1 MSSQVFDVS
10 VTTRYID
17 DQSAPDRGSYV
28 FTYSVTIKNTGQV
41 GAQLIARHWIITD
54 ANNHIE
60 EIRGLGVVGRQP
72 LLRPGEEFE
81 YTSGTALA
89 TPQGSMQGEF
99 LCVTEKDVYK
109 RQFQSTVI
117 SLQGTGNGYAVLS
130 CQDIIGNPGRS

>member
-17 DQSAPDRGSYV
+17 DQSAPDRSSYV
-28 FTYSVTIKNTGQV
+28 FTYSVTIKNKGQV

-60 EIRGLGVVGRQP
+60 EVRGLGVVGHQP
-72 LLRPGEEFE
+72 LLKPGEEFE

-99 LCVTEKDVYK
+99 LCITEKGE
-109 RQFQSTVI
+109 QFQVKI
-117 SLQGTGNGYAVLS
+117 PEFVLSLQRTLH
-130 CQDIIGNPGRS
+130 

>member
-1 MSSQVFDVS
+1 MSSDLLDVS

-17 DQSAPDRGSYV
+17 DQSAPDRDSYV
-28 FTYSVTIKNTGQV
+28 FTYSVIIKNKGQV

-72 LLRPGEEFE
+72 LLKPGEEFE
-81 YTSGTALA
+81 YTSGTSLA

-99 LCVTEKDVYK
+99 LCVTEQGE
-109 RQFQSTVI
+109 QFSVDI
-117 SLQGTGNGYAVLS
+117 PEFLLSLPRTLH
-130 CQDIIGNPGRS
+130 

>member
-1 MSSQVFDVS
+1 MSSDLLDVS

-17 DQSAPDRGSYV
+17 DQSAPDRDSYV
-28 FTYSVTIKNTGQV
+28 FTYSVTIKNKGQV

-72 LLRPGEEFE
+72 LLKPGEELE
-81 YTSGTALA
+81 YTSGTSLA

-99 LCVTEKDVYK
+99 LCVTEQGE
-109 RQFQSTVI
+109 QFNVEI
-117 SLQGTGNGYAVLS
+117 PEFLLSLPRTLH
-130 CQDIIGNPGRS
+130 

>member
-1 MSSQVFDVS
+1 MSSELLSVS

-17 DQSAPDRGSYV
+17 DQSAPDRDSYV
-28 FTYSVTIKNTGQV
+28 FTYSVIIKNTGQV

-72 LLRPGEEFE
+72 LLKPGEEFE
-81 YTSGTALA
+81 YTSGTSLA

-99 LCVTEKDVYK
+99 LCVTEQGE
-109 RQFQSTVI
+109 QFSVEI
-117 SLQGTGNGYAVLS
+117 PEFLLSLPRTLH
-130 CQDIIGNPGRS
+130 

>member
-1 MSSQVFDVS
+1 MSERILDVS

-17 DQSAPDRGSYV
+17 DQSAPERGSYV
-28 FTYSVTIKNTGQV
+28 FTYSVTIRNTGQV

-60 EIRGLGVVGRQP
+60 EVRGLGVVGRQP
-72 LLRPGEEFE
+72 LIKPGEEFE

-99 LCVTEKDVYK
+99 LCVTEKGEK
-109 RQFQSTVI
+109 FQVRVPEF
-117 SLQGTGNGYAVLS
+117 VLS
-130 CQDIIGNPGRS
+130 LPRTLH

>member
-1 MSSQVFDVS
+1 MSERILDVS

-17 DQSAPDRGSYV
+17 DQSAPERGSYV
-28 FTYSVTIKNTGQV
+28 FTYSVTIRNTGQV

-60 EIRGLGVVGRQP
+60 EVRGLGVVGRQP
-72 LLRPGEEFE
+72 LIKPGEEFE

-99 LCVTEKDVYK
+99 LCVTESRT
-109 RQFQSTVI
+109 RQHQRLFIQFHAGRI
-117 SLQGTGNGYAVLS
+117 SVR
-130 CQDIIGNPGRS
+130 D

>member
-41 GAQLIARHWIITD
+41 GAQLIARRWIITD

-72 LLRPGEEFE
+72 LLKPGEEFE

-89 TPQGSMQGEF
+89 TP
-99 LCVTEKDVYK
+99 
-109 RQFQSTVI
+109 
-117 SLQGTGNGYAVLS
+117 
-130 CQDIIGNPGRS
+130 PGVHAG